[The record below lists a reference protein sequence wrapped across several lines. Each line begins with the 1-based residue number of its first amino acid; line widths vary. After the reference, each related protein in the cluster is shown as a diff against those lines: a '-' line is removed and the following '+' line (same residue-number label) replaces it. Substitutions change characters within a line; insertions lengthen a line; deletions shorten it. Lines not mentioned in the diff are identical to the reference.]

1 MTSFLSQIL
10 QELLKQPTN
19 ISDFTFVLPSKR
31 AGAFL
36 RKEISN
42 LVEKPVFSPKVLS
55 IEEFTENVSQLK
67 TIDSVTTLFEFY
79 AVYKECTPAGQTE
92 DFENFSNW
100 AQTLIH
106 DFNEIDRYL
115 ISSEAIFDYLSEIQ
129 DINHWSLHEEKTDL
143 IKNYLT
149 FWKKLPEYYLALK
162 ANLLENKLAYQG
174 LIYRQASE
182 KIEDFAKINAPNY
195 IFIGFNALN
204 KAEQLIIQKMLDFNA
219 RVFWDID
226 EVHFLDQNHDASLFI
241 REYATNWPYY
251 KNHDFQT
258 ISTNYA
264 SQKEIEIIGTPKNIG
279 QAKYVGEILA
289 NLSPQELNS
298 TALVLG
304 DETLLLPMLNSMPKN
319 ISALNITMGYPLKFS
334 PFSALFE
341 KCFEMLIIE
350 NNRFYYKDVISI
362 LNNAVIQKA
371 SNFRT
376 DEVIS
381 IIKAENLLYLS
392 KDKILDFFDKEQAGL
407 ISLCFSDRKITP
419 KEALHNFKELI
430 NRLKLVIK
438 NDDQDPLNL
447 EFLYQYHLIIENLTD
462 LTNTYPHIDSISS
475 LHHFYNEISSNKS
488 LDFQGKPFKGLQLM
502 GMLESRV
509 LDFETVIL
517 TSVNEGTLPAGK
529 SNNSFIPYDLKKS
542 FNLPTYKEKDAIY
555 TYHFYHL
562 LQRAKKIY
570 LLHDSDTESRMGGE
584 KSRFLIQLEVEKQ
597 ALHTINNSVVIPDVP
612 KIEKQLQRIQKT
624 PEMLEILKKRAE
636 KGFSP
641 SALTTYIRNPIDFY
655 RQYILGIRD
664 KDEVEETVAYNTLG
678 TVVHDTLEAF
688 YTPLTGQ
695 ELTLVH
701 LQDFLNRTPQEVA
714 RQFEKTYSKAPISKG
729 QNLLIFEVVK
739 RYVINFLKMEIKA
752 VESGKTIE
760 IKEIESNLTA
770 SLNIVELNFPVNIG
784 GKVDRVDLVDGILRI
799 IDYKTG
805 KVAQN
810 QLEIVDWDALTT
822 DYDKYA
828 KPFQVLMYA
837 TMLLQNKPKNIT
849 VEAGVISFKNLAQG
863 FLKFAKKDKAG
874 TGAVKETNIDE
885 TILENFN
892 EQLKKL
898 ILEIFDPESE
908 FIEKDIKPAYGNY

>member
-19 ISDFTFVLPSKR
+19 ISDFTFVFPSKR

-79 AVYKECTPAGQTE
+79 AVYKACTPADQTE

-143 IKNYLT
+143 VKNYLT

-182 KIEDFAKINAPNY
+182 KIEDFAKVNAPNY

-204 KAEQLIIQKMLDFNA
+204 TAEQLIIQKMLDFNA

-241 REYATNWPYY
+241 REYAANWPYY

-264 SQKEIEIIGTPKNIG
+264 SQKEIEIIGIPKNIG

-304 DETLLLPMLNSMPKN
+304 DETLLLPMLNSMPEN
-319 ISALNITMGYPLKFS
+319 IRALNITMGYPLKFS

-376 DEVIS
+376 DEVIA

-392 KDKILDFFDKEQAGL
+392 KAKILDFFDKEQAGL
-407 ISLCFSDRKITP
+407 ISLCFSDKKITP
-419 KEALHNFKELI
+419 KEALNNFKELI
-430 NRLKLVIK
+430 DRLKLVVK

-462 LTNTYPHIDSISS
+462 LTNSYPHINSISS
-475 LHHFYNEISSNKS
+475 LHHFYNEISSDKS
-488 LDFQGKPFKGLQLM
+488 LDFQGKPFQGLQLM

-529 SNNSFIPYDLKKS
+529 SNNSFIPYELKKS

-641 SALTTYIRNPIDFY
+641 SALTTYMRNPIDFY
-655 RQYILGIRD
+655 RQYILGVRD

-714 RQFEKTYSKAPISKG
+714 KQFEKTYSKAPISKG

-770 SLNIVELNFPVNIG
+770 SLNIAELNFAVNIG

-810 QLEIVDWDALTT
+810 QLEIVDWAELTT

-837 TMLLQNKPKNIT
+837 TMLLQNKPENMP

-874 TGAVKETNIDE
+874 TGAIKESNIDE

-898 ILEIFDPESE
+898 ILEICDPKIE
-908 FIEKDIKPAYGNY
+908 FIEKEIKPAYGNY

>member
-19 ISDFTFVLPSKR
+19 ISNFTFVLPSKR

-42 LVEKPVFSPKVLS
+42 LVDKPIFSPKVLS
-55 IEEFTENVSQLK
+55 IEEFTENVSELK

-79 AVYKECTPAGQTE
+79 AVYKECTPPDQTE

-129 DINHWSLHEEKTDL
+129 DLNHWSLHEEKTDL

-162 ANLLENKLAYQG
+162 ANLLQNKLAYQG

-182 KIEDFAKINAPNY
+182 KIEDFAKVNAPNY

-204 KAEQLIIQKMLDFNA
+204 TAEQLIIQKMLDFNA

-241 REYATNWPYY
+241 REYAANWPYY

-264 SQKEIEIIGTPKNIG
+264 SQKEIEIIGIPKNIG

-304 DETLLLPMLNSMPKN
+304 DETLLLPMLNSMPEN

-334 PFSALFE
+334 PFSSLFE

-362 LNNAVIQKA
+362 LSNAVIQKA
-371 SNFRT
+371 SNFRS
-376 DEVIS
+376 DEVIA

-392 KDKILDFFDKEQAGL
+392 KDKILDFFDKEPAEL
-407 ISLCFSDRKITP
+407 ISLCFSDKKITP
-419 KEALHNFKELI
+419 REALYNFKELI

-438 NDDQDPLNL
+438 NDDQNPLNL
-447 EFLYQYHLIIENLTD
+447 EFLYQYHLIIENLID
-462 LTNTYPHIDSISS
+462 LTITYPHINSISS

-488 LDFQGKPFKGLQLM
+488 LDFQGKPFQGLQLM

-641 SALTTYIRNPIDFY
+641 SALTTYMRNPIDFY

-688 YTPLTGQ
+688 YTSLTGQ

-752 VESGKTIE
+752 VENGKTIE

-770 SLNIVELNFPVNIG
+770 SLNIAELNFPVNIG

-837 TMLLQNKPKNIT
+837 TMLLQNKPENMP

-874 TGAVKETNIDE
+874 TRAIKESNIDE

-898 ILEIFDPESE
+898 ILEICDPETE
-908 FIEKDIKPAYGNY
+908 FVEKEIKPAYGNY

>member
-1 MTSFLSQIL
+1 MTSFISQIL
-10 QELLKQPTN
+10 QELLRQPCD
-19 ISDFTFVLPSKR
+19 ISKLTFVLPSKR

-42 LVEKPVFSPKVLS
+42 LVEKPVFSPNILS

-67 TIDSVTTLFEFY
+67 SIDSVTSLFEFY
-79 AVYKECTPAGQTE
+79 AVYKDCTPADQTE

-143 IKNYLT
+143 VKNYLT

-162 ANLLENKLAYQG
+162 ANLLKNKLAYQG
-174 LIYRQASE
+174 LIYREASE

-195 IFIGFNALN
+195 VFLGFNALN
-204 KAEQLIIQKMLDFNA
+204 TAEQLIIQKMLEYKA

-241 REYATNWPYY
+241 REYAAKWPYY
-251 KNHDFQT
+251 KNHDFKT
-258 ISTNYA
+258 VSTNYT
-264 SQKEIEIIGTPKNIG
+264 SQKEIEIIGIPKNVG

-304 DETLLLPMLNSMPKN
+304 DETLLLPMLNSMPENIKN
-319 ISALNITMGYPLKFS
+319 LNITMGYPLKYS

-341 KCFEMLIIE
+341 KCFEMLITE

-362 LNNAVIQKA
+362 LNNSVIQKD
-371 SNFRT
+371 SNFRS
-376 DEVIS
+376 DEVIA
-381 IIKAENLLYLS
+381 IIKSENLIYLS
-392 KDKILDFFDKEQAGL
+392 KDKILDFFDKDQAGL
-407 ISLCFSDRKITP
+407 ISLCFSDKKISP
-419 KEALHNFKELI
+419 KEALHNFKELLY
-430 NRLKLVIK
+430 RFKVVIQK
-438 NDDQDPLNL
+438 EEQDPLNL
-447 EFLYQYHLIIENLTD
+447 EFLYQYHLIFDNLSELTD
-462 LTNTYPHIDSISS
+462 TYQHINSISS
-475 LHHFYNEISSNKS
+475 LHHFYNELSSAKS
-488 LDFQGKPFKGLQLM
+488 LDFQGKPFDGLQLM

-509 LDFETVIL
+509 LDFDTVIL

-597 ALHTINNSVVIPDVP
+597 ALHTINNSVVVPQVP
-612 KIEKQLQRIQKT
+612 KIEKQLQRVQKT

-688 YTPLTGQ
+688 YAPITNQ

-701 LQDFLNRTPQEVA
+701 LQDFLNRTPSEVA
-714 RQFEKTYSKAPISKG
+714 KQFEKNYSKAPISKG
-729 QNLLIFEVVK
+729 KNLLIFEVVK

-752 VESGKTIE
+752 VESGNKIE

-770 SLNIVELNFPVNIG
+770 SLNIAELNFPVKIG
-784 GKVDRVDLVDGILRI
+784 GKVDRVDLADGILRI

-810 QLEIVDWDALTT
+810 QLEIVDWDALAT

-837 TMLLQNKPKNIT
+837 TMLLQNKPGIIR
-849 VEAGVISFKNLAQG
+849 VEAGVVSFKNLAHG

-874 TGAVKETNIDE
+874 KGAIKETNIDE
-885 TILENFN
+885 TILENFH

-898 ILEIFDPESE
+898 ILEICDPEIE
-908 FIEKDIKPAYGNY
+908 FIEKDIKPAYGTY

>member
-1 MTSFLSQIL
+1 MISFISQVL
-10 QELLKQPTN
+10 QELLKQPTH
-19 ISDFTFVLPSKR
+19 ISNLTFVLPSKR

-36 RKEISN
+36 KKEIGN
-42 LVEKPVFSPKVLS
+42 LVKKPVFSPKVLS

-67 TIDSVTTLFEFY
+67 SIDSVTTLFEFY
-79 AVYKECTPAGQTE
+79 AVYKACTPKDQTE
-92 DFENFSNW
+92 DFENFTNW
-100 AQTLIH
+100 AQTLLH

-115 ISSEAIFDYLSEIQ
+115 ISPEAIFDYLSEIQ

-143 IKNYLT
+143 VKNYLL
-149 FWKKLPEYYLALK
+149 FWKKLPEYYFALK
-162 ANLLENKLAYQG
+162 TSLLENNLAYQG

-182 KIEDFAKINAPNY
+182 KIDDFAKVNASNY
-195 IFIGFNALN
+195 IFMGFNALN
-204 KAEQLIIQKMLDFNA
+204 TAEQRIIEKMLDFNA
-219 RVFWDID
+219 LVFWDID
-226 EVHFLDQNHDASLFI
+226 EVHFMDQNHDASLFI
-241 REYATNWPYY
+241 REYAANWPYY

-258 ISTNYA
+258 ITTNYA
-264 SQKEIEIIGTPKNIG
+264 SQKEIEIIGIPKNIG
-279 QAKYVGEILA
+279 QAKYVGEILS

-304 DETLLLPMLNSMPKN
+304 DESLLLPMLNSMPEN
-319 ISALNITMGYPLKFS
+319 QQNMNITMGYPIKFS
-334 PFSALFE
+334 PFSSLFE
-341 KCFEMLIIE
+341 KCFEMLTIE
-350 NNRFYYKDVISI
+350 NNRFYYKDIISV
-362 LNNAVIQKA
+362 LSNASIQRA
-371 SNFRT
+371 TNFRA
-376 DEVIS
+376 DEVIA

-392 KDKILDFFDKEQAGL
+392 KEKILDFFEKEHAEL

-419 KEALHNFKELI
+419 KAALHNFKELI
-430 NRLKLVIK
+430 NRFKLVIK
-438 NDDQDPLNL
+438 NDDQNPINL
-447 EFLYQYHLIIENLTD
+447 EFLYQYHVIIENLTD
-462 LTNTYPHIDSISS
+462 LINTYPHINSISS
-475 LHHFYNEISSNKS
+475 LHHFYNEITSNKT
-488 LDFQGKPFKGLQLM
+488 LDFQGKPFQGLQLM

-570 LLHDSDTESRMGGE
+570 LLHDSGTQSRMGGE
-584 KSRFLIQLEVEKQ
+584 KSRFLIQLEIEKQ
-597 ALHTINNSVVIPDVP
+597 TLHTINTSVVVPEVP
-612 KIEKQLQRIQKT
+612 KIEKQLQRVQKT

-641 SALTTYIRNPIDFY
+641 SSLTTYMRNPMDFY

-688 YTPLTGQ
+688 YTPLKGQ
-695 ELTLVH
+695 ILTHAHLVG
-701 LQDFLNRTPQEVA
+701 FINRTTEEVSK
-714 RQFEKTYSKAPISKG
+714 QFEKTYSKAPISKG
-729 QNLLIFEVVK
+729 KNLLIFEVVK
-739 RYVINFLKMEIKA
+739 RYVINFLKMEIKV

-760 IKEIESNLTA
+760 IREIESNLTA
-770 SLNIVELNFPVNIG
+770 SLKVAELNFPVNIR

-805 KVAQN
+805 KVIQN
-810 QLEIVDWDALTT
+810 QLEIVEWEKLTT

-828 KPFQVLMYA
+828 KPVQVLMYA
-837 TMLLQNKPKNIT
+837 TMLLQNKSIATP

-863 FLKFAKKDKAG
+863 FLKFTKKGKPG
-874 TGAVKETNIDE
+874 TRAVKESSIDQ

-898 ILEIFDPESE
+898 ILEICDPEIE
-908 FIEKDIKPAYGNY
+908 FVEKDIKQAYGNY

>member
-79 AVYKECTPAGQTE
+79 AVYKECTPADQTE

-115 ISSEAIFDYLSEIQ
+115 ISPEAIFDYLSEIQ

-162 ANLLENKLAYQG
+162 ENLLENKLAYQG

-182 KIEDFAKINAPNY
+182 KIEDFAKVNAPNY

-204 KAEQLIIQKMLDFNA
+204 TAEQLIIQKMLDFNA

-264 SQKEIEIIGTPKNIG
+264 SQKEIEIIGIPKNIG

-304 DETLLLPMLNSMPKN
+304 DETLLLPMLNSMPEN
-319 ISALNITMGYPLKFS
+319 IKALNITMGYPLKFS

-376 DEVIS
+376 DEVIA
-381 IIKAENLLYLS
+381 IIKAENILYLS
-392 KDKILDFFDKEQAGL
+392 KDKILDFFDKAQAGL
-407 ISLCFSDRKITP
+407 ISLCFSDKKITP
-419 KEALHNFKELI
+419 KEALLNFKELI
-430 NRLKLVIK
+430 DRLKLVIK

-462 LTNTYPHIDSISS
+462 LTNTYPHINSISS

-488 LDFQGKPFKGLQLM
+488 LDFQGKPFQGLQLM

-509 LDFETVIL
+509 LDFDTVIL

-597 ALHTINNSVVIPDVP
+597 ALHTIINSVVIPDVP

-688 YTPLTGQ
+688 YAPLTDQ
-695 ELTLVH
+695 KLTLVH

-739 RYVINFLKMEIKA
+739 RYVINFLKMEIK
-752 VESGKTIE
+752 VIESGKTIE

-770 SLNIVELNFPVNIG
+770 SLNIAELNFPVNIG

-810 QLEIVDWDALTT
+810 QLEIVDWDALST

-837 TMLLQNKPKNIT
+837 TMLLQNKPENMP
-849 VEAGVISFKNLAQG
+849 VEAGVISFKNLAHG

-874 TGAVKETNIDE
+874 TGAVKESNIDE

-898 ILEIFDPESE
+898 ILEICDPETE
-908 FIEKDIKPAYGNY
+908 FIEKDIKAAYGNY

>member
-1 MTSFLSQIL
+1 
-10 QELLKQPTN
+10 
-19 ISDFTFVLPSKR
+19 
-31 AGAFL
+31 
-36 RKEISN
+36 
-42 LVEKPVFSPKVLS
+42 
-55 IEEFTENVSQLK
+55 
-67 TIDSVTTLFEFY
+67 
-79 AVYKECTPAGQTE
+79 
-92 DFENFSNW
+92 
-100 AQTLIH
+100 
-106 DFNEIDRYL
+106 
-115 ISSEAIFDYLSEIQ
+115 
-129 DINHWSLHEEKTDL
+129 
-143 IKNYLT
+143 
-149 FWKKLPEYYLALK
+149 
-162 ANLLENKLAYQG
+162 
-174 LIYRQASE
+174 
-182 KIEDFAKINAPNY
+182 
-195 IFIGFNALN
+195 
-204 KAEQLIIQKMLDFNA
+204 
-219 RVFWDID
+219 
-226 EVHFLDQNHDASLFI
+226 
-241 REYATNWPYY
+241 
-251 KNHDFQT
+251 
-258 ISTNYA
+258 
-264 SQKEIEIIGTPKNIG
+264 
-279 QAKYVGEILA
+279 
-289 NLSPQELNS
+289 
-298 TALVLG
+298 
-304 DETLLLPMLNSMPKN
+304 
-319 ISALNITMGYPLKFS
+319 
-334 PFSALFE
+334 
-341 KCFEMLIIE
+341 MLIIE

-371 SNFRT
+371 SNSRS
-376 DEVIS
+376 DEVIA

-392 KDKILDFFDKEQAGL
+392 KDKILGFFDKEQAGL
-407 ISLCFSDRKITP
+407 ISLCFSDKKITP
-419 KEALHNFKELI
+419 KEALHNFRVLI
-430 NRLKLVIK
+430 NLLKLVIK
-438 NDDQDPLNL
+438 KDDQDPLNL

-462 LTNTYPHIDSISS
+462 LTNTYPHINSISS

-488 LDFQGKPFKGLQLM
+488 LDFQGKPFQGLQLM

-529 SNNSFIPYDLKKS
+529 SNNSFIPYELKKS

-612 KIEKQLQRIQKT
+612 KIEKQLQRVQKT

-641 SALTTYIRNPIDFY
+641 SALTTYMRNPIDFY

-701 LQDFLNRTPQEVA
+701 LQDFLNRTPPEVA

-752 VESGKTIE
+752 IESGKTIE

-770 SLNIVELNFPVNIG
+770 SLNIAELNFPVNIG

-810 QLEIVDWDALTT
+810 QLEIVDWDVLTT

-837 TMLLQNKPKNIT
+837 TMLLQNKPENMP

-863 FLKFAKKDKAG
+863 FLKFAKKDKTG
-874 TGAVKETNIDE
+874 TGAVKESNIDE

-898 ILEIFDPESE
+898 ILEICNPETE

>member
-19 ISDFTFVLPSKR
+19 ISEFTFVLPSKR

-36 RKEISN
+36 RKEISK

-67 TIDSVTTLFEFY
+67 SIDSVTTLFEFY
-79 AVYKECTPAGQTE
+79 AVYKECTPADQTE

-143 IKNYLT
+143 VKNYLT

-182 KIEDFAKINAPNY
+182 KIEDFAKVNAPNY

-204 KAEQLIIQKMLDFNA
+204 RAEQLIIQKMLDFNA

-241 REYATNWPYY
+241 REYAANWPYY

-264 SQKEIEIIGTPKNIG
+264 SQKEIEIIGIPKNIG

-304 DETLLLPMLNSMPKN
+304 DETLLLPMLNSMPEN
-319 ISALNITMGYPLKFS
+319 IRALNITMGYPLKFS

-350 NNRFYYKDVISI
+350 NNRFYYKDVLSI

-371 SNFRT
+371 SNFRS
-376 DEVIS
+376 DEVIA

-392 KDKILDFFDKEQAGL
+392 KDKILEFFDKEPAGL
-407 ISLCFSDRKITP
+407 ISLCFSDKKITP
-419 KEALHNFKELI
+419 KEALHNFKKLI
-430 NRLKLVIK
+430 NLLKLVIK

-462 LTNTYPHIDSISS
+462 LTNTYPHINSITS

-488 LDFQGKPFKGLQLM
+488 LDFQGKPFQGLQLM

-509 LDFETVIL
+509 LDFDTVIL

-570 LLHDSDTESRMGGE
+570 LLHDSDTDSRMGGE

-688 YTPLTGQ
+688 YAPLTDQ
-695 ELTLVH
+695 KLTLVH

-739 RYVINFLKMEIKA
+739 RYVINFLKMEIK
-752 VESGKTIE
+752 VIESGKTIE

-770 SLNIVELNFPVNIG
+770 SLNIEELNFPVNIG
-784 GKVDRVDLVDGILRI
+784 GKVDRVDQVDGILRI

-810 QLEIVDWDALTT
+810 QLEIVDWDALST

-837 TMLLQNKPKNIT
+837 TMLLQNKPENMP

-874 TGAVKETNIDE
+874 TGAVKESNIDE

-898 ILEIFDPESE
+898 ILEICDPETE
-908 FIEKDIKPAYGNY
+908 FIEKEIKPAYGNY

>member
-1 MTSFLSQIL
+1 M
-10 QELLKQPTN
+10 
-19 ISDFTFVLPSKR
+19 
-31 AGAFL
+31 

-79 AVYKECTPAGQTE
+79 AVYKDCTPVDQTE

-115 ISSEAIFDYLSEIQ
+115 ISPEAIFNYLSEIQ

-143 IKNYLT
+143 VKNYLL

-162 ANLLENKLAYQG
+162 ANLLENKQAYQG
-174 LIYRQASE
+174 LIYRQASA
-182 KIEDFAKINAPNY
+182 KIEDFAKVNAPNY

-204 KAEQLIIQKMLDFNA
+204 TAEQRIIEKMLEFDS

-241 REYATNWPYY
+241 REYAANWPYY
-251 KNHDFQT
+251 KNNDFQS

-264 SQKEIEIIGTPKNIG
+264 SQKEIEIIGIPKNIG

-304 DETLLLPMLNSMPKN
+304 DESLLLPMLNSMPEN
-319 ISALNITMGYPLKFS
+319 IQTLNITMGYPIKFS
-334 PFSALFE
+334 PFSSLFE
-341 KCFEMLIIE
+341 KCFEMLTIE
-350 NNRFYYKDVISI
+350 NNRFYYKDVISV
-362 LNNAVIQKA
+362 LSNPVIQTGTK
-371 SNFRT
+371 FRS

-381 IIKAENLLYLS
+381 IIKDENLLYLS
-392 KDKILDFFDKEQAGL
+392 KDEILDFFDKEQVGL
-407 ISLCFSDRKITP
+407 ISLCFSDKKITP
-419 KEALHNFKELI
+419 KAALHNFKELI
-430 NRLKLVIK
+430 NRLKRVIK
-438 NDDQDPLNL
+438 NDDQNPLNL
-447 EFLYQYHLIIENLTD
+447 EFLYQYHVVIENLTD
-462 LTNTYPHIDSISS
+462 LTNTYPHINSISS
-475 LHHFYNEISSNKS
+475 LHHFYNEITSNKS
-488 LDFQGKPFKGLQLM
+488 LDFQGKPFQGLQLM

-529 SNNSFIPYDLKKS
+529 SNNSFIPYDLKRT

-570 LLHDSDTESRMGGE
+570 LLHDNDTESRMGGE

-597 ALHTINNSVVIPDVP
+597 ALHTINNSVVVPEVP
-612 KIEKQLQRIQKT
+612 KIEKQLQRIKKT

-641 SALTTYIRNPIDFY
+641 SALTTYMRNPIDFY
-655 RQYILGIRD
+655 RQYIMGIRD
-664 KDEVEETVAYNTLG
+664 KDEVEEIVAYNTLG

-688 YTPLTGQ
+688 YTPLKGQ
-695 ELTLVH
+695 ILTHAH
-701 LQDFLNRTPQEVA
+701 LQDFINRTTAEVSK
-714 RQFEKTYSKAPISKG
+714 QFEKTYSKAPISKG
-729 QNLLIFEVVK
+729 KNLLIFEVVK
-739 RYVINFLKMEIKA
+739 RYVNNFLKMEIKA

-770 SLNIVELNFPVNIG
+770 SLKIAELNFPVNIG

-805 KVAQN
+805 KVIQN
-810 QLEIVDWDALTT
+810 QLEIVDWEEMTT

-837 TMLLQNKPKNIT
+837 TMLLQNKTIDTP

-863 FLKFAKKDKAG
+863 FLKFAKKDKPG
-874 TGAVKETNIDE
+874 TGAVKGSSIDE
-885 TILENFN
+885 RILENFN

-898 ILEIFDPESE
+898 ILEICDPEIE
-908 FIEKDIKPAYGNY
+908 FIEKEIKPAYGNY

>member
-10 QELLKQPTN
+10 QELLKQHPN
-19 ISDFTFVLPSKR
+19 ISHFTFVLPSKR

-36 RKEISN
+36 RKEISH
-42 LVEKPVFSPKVLS
+42 LVEKPVFSPNVLS

-79 AVYKECTPAGQTE
+79 AVYKECTPADQTE

-129 DINHWSLHEEKTDL
+129 DINHWSLHEEKTKL
-143 IKNYLT
+143 VKNYLA
-149 FWKKLPEYYLALK
+149 FWKKLPEYYQALK
-162 ANLLENKLAYQG
+162 KNLLKNNQAYQG

-182 KIEDFAKINAPNY
+182 KIDAFAIANAPNY

-204 KAEQLIIQKMLDFNA
+204 TAEQQIIQKMLEHKA
-219 RVFWDID
+219 LVFWDID
-226 EVHFLDQNHDASLFI
+226 EVHFMDQNHDASLFI
-241 REYATNWPYY
+241 RDYAANWPYY
-251 KNHDFQT
+251 KNHDFQN
-258 ISTNYA
+258 ISSNYA
-264 SQKEIEIIGTPKNIG
+264 SQKNIEIIGVPKNIG

-289 NLSPQELNS
+289 NLSPQGLNS

-304 DETLLLPMLNSMPKN
+304 DETLLLPMLNSMPEN
-319 ISALNITMGYPLKFS
+319 IKALNITMGYPLKFS

-341 KCFEMLIIE
+341 KCFEILNIE
-350 NNRFYYKDVISI
+350 NNRFYYKDVLSI
-362 LNNAVIQKA
+362 LSNAVIQKA
-371 SNFRT
+371 TNFRSE
-376 DEVIS
+376 EVIA

-392 KDKILDFFDKEQAGL
+392 KDNILKFFDKEQAGL
-407 ISLCFSDRKITP
+407 ISLCFSDKKITP

-447 EFLYQYHLIIENLTD
+447 EFLYQYHVIIENLTD
-462 LTNTYPHIDSISS
+462 LTNTYPHINSISS

-488 LDFQGKPFKGLQLM
+488 LDFQGKPFQGLQLM

-517 TSVNEGTLPAGK
+517 TSLNEGTLPAGK

-597 ALHTINNSVVIPDVP
+597 ALHTINNSVVVPEVP

-688 YTPLTGQ
+688 YAPLTGQ
-695 ELTLVH
+695 KLTLVH
-701 LQDFLNRTPQEVA
+701 LQGFKNRTPREVI

-729 QNLLIFEVVK
+729 KNLLIFEVVK

-752 VESGKTIE
+752 IESGKTIE

-770 SLNIVELNFPVNIG
+770 SLNIAELNFPVNIG

-805 KVAQN
+805 KVTQN

-837 TMLLQNKPKNIT
+837 TMLLQNKPEIMP

-863 FLKFAKKDKAG
+863 FLKFAKKDKPG
-874 TGAVKETNIDE
+874 TGAVKESNIDE

-892 EQLKKL
+892 EQLKNL
-898 ILEIFDPESE
+898 ILEICDPEIE

>member
-10 QELLKQPTN
+10 QELLRQQTP

-42 LVEKPVFSPKVLS
+42 LVDKPVFSPKVLS

-79 AVYKECTPAGQTE
+79 AVYIACTPAEQTE

-115 ISSEAIFDYLSEIQ
+115 ISPEAIFNYLSEIQ

-143 IKNYLT
+143 VKNYLT
-149 FWKKLPEYYLALK
+149 FWKKLPDYYQALK
-162 ANLLENKLAYQG
+162 ANLLENNQAYQG
-174 LIYRQASE
+174 LIYRLASE
-182 KIEDFAKINAPNY
+182 KIEDFAKDNAPNY

-204 KAEQLIIQKMLDFNA
+204 TAEQLIIQKMLEFNA

-226 EVHFLDQNHDASLFI
+226 QVHFMDQNHDASLFI
-241 REYATNWPYY
+241 REYAANWPYY

-258 ISTNYA
+258 ISTNFA
-264 SQKEIEIIGTPKNIG
+264 SQKEIEIIGIPKNIG

-289 NLSPQELNS
+289 NLSTQELSS

-304 DETLLLPMLNSMPKN
+304 DETLLLPMLNSMPEN
-319 ISALNITMGYPLKFS
+319 IRSLNITMGYPLKFS

-341 KCFEMLIIE
+341 KCFEILTIE

-362 LNNAVIQKA
+362 LSNSVIQKA
-371 SNFRT
+371 TNYRS
-376 DEVIS
+376 DEVVA

-392 KDKILDFFDKEQAGL
+392 KDKILDFFEAEQSQL
-407 ISLCFSDRKITP
+407 ISLCFSDQKMLP
-419 KEALHNFKELI
+419 KEALQNFNELI
-430 NRLKLVIK
+430 RRIK
-438 NDDQDPLNL
+438 PVFKDDPDALNV
-447 EFLYQYHLIIENLTD
+447 EFLYQYHMVISQLTD
-462 LTNTYPHIDSISS
+462 LANTYPHINSISS
-475 LHHFYNEISSNKS
+475 LHHFYKELSSGKS
-488 LDFQGKPFKGLQLM
+488 LDFQGKPFQGLQLM

-529 SNNSFIPYDLKKS
+529 SNNSFIPYELKKS

-597 ALHTINNSVVIPDVP
+597 QLHTINNSVVVPEVP
-612 KIEKQLQRIQKT
+612 KIVKQLQRVQKT

-695 ELTLVH
+695 KLSLAH
-701 LQDFLNRTPQEVA
+701 LQDFLNRTPGEVSK
-714 RQFEKTYSKAPISKG
+714 QFEKTYSKAPISKG
-729 QNLLIFEVVK
+729 KNLLIFEVVK
-739 RYVINFLKMEIKA
+739 RYVTNFLKMEIK
-752 VESGKTIE
+752 ELEEGKTIE

-770 SLNIVELNFPVNIG
+770 SLNIQELNFPVNIG
-784 GKVDRVDLVDGILRI
+784 GKVDRVDLIDGILRI

-805 KVAQN
+805 KVTQN
-810 QLEIVDWDALTT
+810 QLEIVDWNELTT

-837 TMLLQNKPKNIT
+837 TMLLQNKPENSTI
-849 VEAGVISFKNLAQG
+849 EAGVISFKNLSQG
-863 FLKFAKKDKAG
+863 FLKFAKKDKPGAG
-874 TGAVKETNIDE
+874 AIKESNIDE
-885 TILENFN
+885 AILENFN
-892 EQLKKL
+892 AQLKKL
-898 ILEIFDPESE
+898 ILEICDPKID
-908 FIEKDIKPAYGNY
+908 FIEKEIKPAYGTY

>member
-19 ISDFTFVLPSKR
+19 ISHFTFVLPSKR

-36 RKEISN
+36 RKEISQ

-67 TIDSVTTLFEFY
+67 SIDSVTTLFEFY
-79 AVYKECTPAGQTE
+79 AVYKECTPADQTE

-100 AQTLIH
+100 AKTLIH

-129 DINHWSLHEEKTDL
+129 DINHWSLHEKKTKL
-143 IKNYLT
+143 VENYLT

-162 ANLLENKLAYQG
+162 ENLLKNNLAYQG

-182 KIEDFAKINAPNY
+182 KIEDFAKVNAPNY

-204 KAEQLIIQKMLDFNA
+204 TAEQKIIQKMLEFNA

-226 EVHFLDQNHDASLFI
+226 EVHFQDKNHDASLFI
-241 REYATNWPYY
+241 REYAANWPYY
-251 KNHDFQT
+251 KNHDFQN
-258 ISTNYA
+258 ISNNYA
-264 SQKEIEIIGTPKNIG
+264 SQKEIEIIGIPKNIG

-304 DETLLLPMLNSMPKN
+304 DETLLLPILNSMPEN
-319 ISALNITMGYPLKFS
+319 IRSLNITMGYPLKFS
-334 PFSALFE
+334 PFSSLFE
-341 KCFEMLIIE
+341 KCFEMLTIE
-350 NNRFYYKDVISI
+350 NNRFYYKDVISV
-362 LNNAVIQKA
+362 LSNAVIQKGT
-371 SNFRT
+371 NFRS
-376 DEVIS
+376 DEVIG

-392 KDKILDFFDKEQAGL
+392 KDRILDFFDKEQARL
-407 ISLCFSDRKITP
+407 ISLCFSDKKITP

-438 NDDQDPLNL
+438 NNDQDPLNL
-447 EFLYQYHLIIENLTD
+447 EFLYQYHVIIENLTD
-462 LTNTYPHIDSISS
+462 LTNTYPHINSISS
-475 LHHFYNEISSNKS
+475 LHHFYNEISSDKS
-488 LDFQGKPFKGLQLM
+488 LDFQGKPFQGLQLM

-529 SNNSFIPYDLKKS
+529 SNNSFIPYDLKKT

-597 ALHTINNSVVIPDVP
+597 ALHSINNSVVIPEVP
-612 KIEKQLQRIQKT
+612 IIEKQLQRVHKT

-641 SALTTYIRNPIDFY
+641 SALTTYMRNPIDFY

-688 YTPLTGQ
+688 YAPLTGQ

-701 LQDFLNRTPQEVA
+701 LQDFKNRTPGEVA

-729 QNLLIFEVVK
+729 KNLLIFEVVK
-739 RYVINFLKMEIKA
+739 RYVTNFLKMEINA
-752 VESGKTIE
+752 IESGKTIE

-770 SLNIVELNFPVNIG
+770 SLNIEELDFPVNIG

-810 QLEIVDWDALTT
+810 QLEIVDWDVLTT
-822 DYDKYA
+822 DYNKYA

-837 TMLLQNKPKNIT
+837 TMLIQNKAIDTP

-863 FLKFAKKDKAG
+863 FLKFAKKDKPGAG
-874 TGAVKETNIDE
+874 AIKESNIDE

-892 EQLKKL
+892 EQLKNL
-898 ILEIFDPESE
+898 ILEICDPEIE
-908 FIEKDIKPAYGNY
+908 FTEKEIKPAFGTF

>member
-1 MTSFLSQIL
+1 MISFLSQIL

-19 ISDFTFVLPSKR
+19 ISNFTFVLPSKR

-79 AVYKECTPAGQTE
+79 AVYKECTPADQTE

-115 ISSEAIFDYLSEIQ
+115 ISSEAIFDYLSEVQ

-182 KIEDFAKINAPNY
+182 KIEDFAKVNAHNY

-204 KAEQLIIQKMLDFNA
+204 TAEQLIIQKMLDFNA

-226 EVHFLDQNHDASLFI
+226 EVHFQDQNHDASLFI
-241 REYATNWPYY
+241 RDYAANWPYY
-251 KNHDFQT
+251 KNQDFQT

-264 SQKEIEIIGTPKNIG
+264 SQKEIEIIGIPKNIG

-304 DETLLLPMLNSMPKN
+304 DESLLLPMLNSMPEN
-319 ISALNITMGYPLKFS
+319 IGALNITMGYPLKFS

-341 KCFEMLIIE
+341 KCFEMLNIE
-350 NNRFYYKDVISI
+350 NDRFYYKDVISI

-371 SNFRT
+371 SNFRS
-376 DEVIS
+376 DEVIA

-407 ISLCFSDRKITP
+407 ISLCFSDKKITP
-419 KEALHNFKELI
+419 KEALLNFKELI
-430 NRLKLVIK
+430 NHLKLVIK

-462 LTNTYPHIDSISS
+462 LTKTYPHINSITS

-488 LDFQGKPFKGLQLM
+488 LDFQGKPFQGLQLM

-570 LLHDSDTESRMGGE
+570 LLHDSDTDSRMGGE

-597 ALHTINNSVVIPDVP
+597 TLHTINNSVVIPEVP

-688 YTPLTGQ
+688 YAPLIGQ
-695 ELTLVH
+695 ELTHVH
-701 LQDFLNRTPQEVA
+701 LQDFLNRTPTEVA

-729 QNLLIFEVVK
+729 KNLLIFEVVK

-752 VESGKTIE
+752 VESGKPIE

-770 SLNIVELNFPVNIG
+770 SLNIEELNFPVNIG

-805 KVAQN
+805 KVTKN
-810 QLEIVDWDALTT
+810 QLEIVDWDQLTI

-837 TMLLQNKPKNIT
+837 TMLLQNKPENKP

-874 TGAVKETNIDE
+874 TGAIKESNIDK

-898 ILEIFDPESE
+898 ILEICDPETE

>member
-1 MTSFLSQIL
+1 MKSFLSQIL
-10 QELLKQPTN
+10 QELLKQHST
-19 ISDFTFVLPSKR
+19 ISNFTFVLPSKR
-31 AGAFL
+31 AGSFL

-42 LVEKPVFSPKVLS
+42 LVEKPTFSPKVLS

-67 TIDSVTTLFEFY
+67 TIDSVTTLFGFY
-79 AVYKECTPAGQTE
+79 AVYKECTPEDQTE

-100 AQTLIH
+100 AQTLLH

-115 ISSEAIFDYLSEIQ
+115 ISPDAIFSYLSEIQ
-129 DINHWSLHEEKTDL
+129 DINHWSLQGEKTKL
-143 IKNYLT
+143 VKNYLA
-149 FWKKLPEYYLALK
+149 FWKKLPEYYQTLK
-162 ANLLENKLAYQG
+162 ENLLENKLAYQG

-182 KIEDFAKINAPNY
+182 KIDEFAKANAHNY

-204 KAEQLIIQKMLDFNA
+204 TAEQRIIQKMLDFNA

-226 EVHFLDQNHDASLFI
+226 EIHIRDQNHDASLFI
-241 REYATNWPYY
+241 REYAGNWPYY
-251 KNHDFQT
+251 KNRDFQT
-258 ISTNYA
+258 ISANYA
-264 SQKEIEIIGTPKNIG
+264 SKKNIEIIGIPKSIG
-279 QAKYVGEILA
+279 QAKYVGEL
-289 NLSPQELNS
+289 LSNFSQKELSS

-304 DETLLLPMLNSMPKN
+304 DETLLLPMLNSMPEN
-319 ISALNITMGYPLKFS
+319 IREMNITMGYPLKFS

-341 KCFEMLIIE
+341 KCFEILNIE

-362 LNNAVIQKA
+362 LSNAVIQKA
-371 SNFRT
+371 TNYRS
-376 DEVIS
+376 DEVIA

-392 KDKILDFFDKEQAGL
+392 KDKILDFFDDEKAKF
-407 ISLCFSDRKITP
+407 ISLCFSDKKITP
-419 KEALHNFKELI
+419 EVALQNLNDLI
-430 NRLKLVIK
+430 VGLKNVIK
-438 NDDQDPLNL
+438 NDADQLNL
-447 EFLYQYHLIIENLTD
+447 EFLYQYHVVIEHLTD
-462 LTNTYPHIDSISS
+462 LVNTYPHIKSISS
-475 LHHFYNEISSNKS
+475 LHHFYKELSSSKS
-488 LDFQGKPFKGLQLM
+488 LDFLGKPFQGLQLM

-570 LLHDSDTESRMGGE
+570 LLHDSDTESQMGGE
-584 KSRFLIQLEVEKQ
+584 KSRFLIQLEAEKQ
-597 ALHTINNSVVIPDVP
+597 SLHIINNSVVVPEVP
-612 KIEKQLQRIQKT
+612 KIEKRLQRVQKT

-641 SALTTYIRNPIDFY
+641 SALTTYMRNPIDFY
-655 RQYILGIRD
+655 RQYILGIRE

-695 ELTLVH
+695 KLTLVH
-701 LQDFLNRTPQEVA
+701 LQDFLNRTAGEVSK
-714 RQFEKTYSKAPISKG
+714 QFEKTYSKAPILKG
-729 QNLLIFEVVK
+729 KNLLIFEVVK
-739 RYVINFLKMEIKA
+739 RYVTNFLKMEIR
-752 VESGKTIE
+752 ELENGKTIE

-770 SLNIVELNFPVNIG
+770 SLTIEELNFPVNIG
-784 GKVDRVDLVDGILRI
+784 GKVDRVDLIDGILRI

-805 KVAQN
+805 KVTQN
-810 QLEIVDWDALTT
+810 QLEIVDWDELTT

-837 TMLLQNKPKNIT
+837 TMVLQNKPGDST

-863 FLKFAKKDKAG
+863 FLKFAKKDKPG
-874 TGAVKETNIDE
+874 KGAFKESDIDE

-898 ILEIFDPESE
+898 ILEICDPEIE
-908 FIEKDIKPAYGNY
+908 FIEKEIKPAYGTY